1 MPAAVGLSRRIIDAA
16 RAFNAGQ
23 YFEAHEILEETLDDV
38 PDELW
43 DLFVGLI
50 QIAVGYHKVTQ
61 ELWSGAAH
69 MLQIGVEKVTKYSAS
84 AGGVNLEPLRER
96 VRDDVANLNAGRF
109 DREAFVRQ
117 PPRLQPLPR
126 MRPQTDRVQD
136 PAVRCGG
143 PRSRCSAP
151 AFPARK

>member
-1 MPAAVGLSRRIIDAA
+1 MPAPVEPSRLIIDAA

-69 MLQIGVEKVTKYSAS
+69 MLQIGVEKITRYSAT
-84 AGGVNLEPLRER
+84 AGGVNLEPLRQR
-96 VRDDVANLNAGRF
+96 VRTDIANLNAGSF
-109 DREAFVRQ
+109 DRVAFVRQ
-117 PPRLQPLPR
+117 PPRLQPLHADASR
-126 MRPQTDRVQD
+126 QF
-136 PAVRCGG
+136 G
-143 PRSRCSAP
+143 RSGE
-151 AFPARK
+151 

>member
-1 MPAAVGLSRRIIDAA
+1 VPSADIIDAA
-16 RAFNAGQ
+16 RAFNAGH

-61 ELWSGAAH
+61 ELWGGAAH
-69 MLQIGVEKVTKYSAS
+69 MLQIGVEKVARYAAT

-96 VRDDVANLNAGRF
+96 VRADVATLEAGSF
-109 DREAFVRQ
+109 DRVAFVRQ
-117 PPRLQPLPR
+117 PPRLQPLHA
-126 MRPQTDRVQD
+126 D
-136 PAVRCGG
+136 A
-143 PRSRCSAP
+143 SAD
-151 AFPARK
+151 